1 MKEFDIFKEISHRQ
15 NKKITKQ
22 RSIIVKK
29 IFSLHKHF
37 TADELF
43 KMLKRE
49 NSEISRATIY
59 RTLKVLV
66 DMGFVEEREFGQG
79 KKYYEHVLGHESHS
93 HFICLVC
100 GKIIEFKSKVIE
112 DEIKKIAAEKNFK
125 VEKISTIVYGIC
137 EECQKKGG

>member
-1 MKEFDIFKEISHRQ
+1 MKEFDIFKEISKRQ
-15 NKKITKQ
+15 SKKITKQ

-49 NSEISRATIY
+49 NTEISRATIY

-66 DMGFVEEREFGQG
+66 DMGLVEEREFGQG
-79 KKYYEHVLGHESHS
+79 KKYYEHILGHESHS
-93 HFICLVC
+93 HFVCVLC
-100 GKIIEFKSKVIE
+100 GKIVEFKSKVVE
-112 DEIKKIAAEKNFK
+112 DEIENIARGHNFK

-137 EECQKKGG
+137 DECQRKGG